1 MKLHRNNIRYH
12 TLSLAIAC
20 AIGIPL
26 GNAATLEEVVVTA
39 TKRAESLQDVPISM
53 IAMDGESIKDLGV
66 TNAIDFAANMPAVNI
81 SETPI
86 GNFVFIRGIGTPGTN
101 QGIEL
106 SVSTFHDGIYMGR
119 HQLARAPF
127 MDLERVEVLR
137 GPQSILFGKNTIGG
151 AIHAITAKPTE
162 EFEGSISV
170 LVGENSELEYTGVI
184 SGGLSDSLRG
194 RLAYRA
200 YETDGYFDN
209 VMNGEDEVGRDDYSL
224 RGQLEFDLTDNIMIT
239 GKWETGE
246 FNADG
251 KPVQL
256 AVINPLRPQDQAIN
270 SLNQALVAAATG
282 GNGTERWDDE
292 RAVINDGGALLA
304 QINPSFA
311 GVPGFPDGKEF
322 SDNEM
327 DLGTLTVEW
336 ILGDHTL
343 TSITGYATYEYQDV
357 CDCDFSALPL
367 IEVDAREDY
376 EQWSQEIRLTSPGGE
391 TFDYIL
397 GAYYHQSDLDY
408 SSIEQFGAALAGAP
422 NVSRAYRMTQDQEQ
436 WAIFGSGTWNFTELT
451 RITVGLRYSE
461 ESKEASHVLEKSFTG
476 GWDFGG
482 GLVVG
487 DSAADYD
494 AFEAAAPGVAG
505 FLDANLWE
513 GLLGTYEHDIRD
525 RERDEEFVSWS
536 VNLEHD
542 LTPDIMMFATVSTG
556 VKGGGFDARFLREN
570 DNPNFEY
577 EEEEALNIELGI
589 KSTLLDGAM
598 TLNATVFQT
607 TVEDYQ
613 VSIFDG
619 ATAFFV
625 QNAAEIESRGLE
637 VDLRWQATDSLTVGF
652 AGSYL
657 DAEYT
662 DFENAPCWVS
672 QTAGGVPGC
681 VNDGRDASGDP
692 NIFSPEYAANLN
704 FDYRRPIGN
713 SLEFRATWNINYSD
727 EYYNAGDLDPD
738 IALIDSYTKHD
749 LRLAI
754 GGADGM
760 WDVAL
765 LGRNLTDE
773 YSSGNNNDQPLVNG
787 NGFAQLDLLRTYAIQ
802 GTYRF

>member
-1 MKLHRNNIRYH
+1 MKSHNNNFRFRA
-12 TLSLAIAC
+12 LSLAIAC
-20 AIGIPL
+20 AASASFSY
-26 GNAATLEEVVVTA
+26 AATLEEVVVTA

-66 TNAIDFAANMPAVNI
+66 TNAIDFAANMPAVTI

-162 EFEGSISV
+162 EFEASISV
-170 LVGENSELEYTGVI
+170 LVGENSELEYTGVV
-184 SGGLSDSLRG
+184 SGGLTDSLRG

-209 VMNGEDEVGRDDYSL
+209 VMTGEDEVTRDDYSL
-224 RGQLEFDLTDNIMIT
+224 RGQLAFDLTDNIMLT

-256 AVINPLRPQDQAIN
+256 AVFDALTPGAQQI
-270 SLNQALVAAATG
+270 SGLNQLLVAAATG
-282 GNGTERWDDE
+282 GNGIERYDDE
-292 RAVINDGGALLA
+292 RAVINDGGALLG
-304 QINPSFA
+304 QVVPSFE
-311 GVPGFPDGKEF
+311 GVPGFPEGDEF

-327 DLGTLTVEW
+327 DLGTFTVEW

-343 TSITGYATYEYQDV
+343 TAITGYAQYEYQDV

-367 IEVDAREDY
+367 IEVDAAEDY

-391 TFDYIL
+391 TLDYIL
-397 GAYYHQSDLDY
+397 GAYYHQSDLEY

-422 NVSRAYRMTQDQEQ
+422 NVSRAYRMTQDQDQ

-451 RITVGLRYSE
+451 RMTVGLRYSE

-487 DSAADYD
+487 DTAADYD
-494 AFEAAAPGVAG
+494 AFEAAFPGVAG
-505 FLDANLWE
+505 ALDAGLWQ
-513 GLLGTYEHDIRD
+513 GLLGTYEHDIRG

-536 VNLEHD
+536 INLEHD
-542 LTPDIMMFATVSTG
+542 LTPDVMVFATVSTG

-570 DNPNFEY
+570 DNPFFEY
-577 EEEEALNIELGI
+577 EEEEALNIELGV

-637 VDLRWQATDSLTVGF
+637 VDLRWQATDNLTVGF

-657 DAEYT
+657 KAEYT
-662 DFENAPCWVS
+662 DFENAPCWAVQS
-672 QTAGGVPGC
+672 VADPVGC
-681 VNDGRDASGDP
+681 ATNGRDASGDP
-692 NIFSPEYAANLN
+692 NLFSPEYAANLN
-704 FDYRRPIGN
+704 LDYHLPLGDT
-713 SLEFRATWNINYSD
+713 LEFRATWNINYSD
-727 EYYNAGDLDPD
+727 EYFNAGDLDPR
-738 IALIDSYTKHD
+738 IAMVDSYTKHD

-754 GGADGM
+754 GAADGQ

-773 YSSGNNNDQPLVNG
+773 FTSGNSNDQPLVPG
-787 NGFAQLDLLRTYAIQ
+787 NGFAQLDLLRTYAVQ